1 MKAAQKAP
9 AQVSDKVVAHR
20 RTATQML
27 KKVGIAQADYAKFIG
42 EVEGKFIVELTAA
55 VRSLQKPAKAKK
67 VAKAASEPKETL
79 AGTIRSMVITGMTN
93 EEIRES
99 LQLPDNK
106 RHYPAWYRAEMA
118 RKQAADVV
126 KAAAAH

>member
-1 MKAAQKAP
+1 MKAAQKTSG
-9 AQVSDKVVAHR
+9 VNKVVSHR

-27 KKVGIAQADYAKFIG
+27 KKVGIAQARYSDFISCG
-42 EVEGKFIVELTAA
+42 EDGKFFVNIEDA
-55 VRSLQKPAKAKK
+55 VRSLQKPAKVVK
-67 VAKAASEPKETL
+67 AKAVKVEGEQKITL
-79 AGTIRSMVITGMTN
+79 ANTIRSMVLSGQTN

-118 RKQAADVV
+118 RK
-126 KAAAAH
+126 AAH